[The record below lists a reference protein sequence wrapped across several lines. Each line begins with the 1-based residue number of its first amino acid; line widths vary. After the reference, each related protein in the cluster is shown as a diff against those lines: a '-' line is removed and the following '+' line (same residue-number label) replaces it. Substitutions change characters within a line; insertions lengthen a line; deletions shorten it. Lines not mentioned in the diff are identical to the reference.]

1 MDTLLIILSIFIP
14 IIMYA
19 LQIKW
24 AIMRLLYNIVAIVC
38 SLIFGNIAAIAILE
52 VIRNKTVFMT
62 TIHAIFLNFPFLI
75 TGAYLGVYF
84 LYQLIM
90 VTIVQRKN

>member
-1 MDTLLIILSIFIP
+1 MNFSLIILSIIIP

-24 AIMRLLYNIVAIVC
+24 TILRLLYNILAIIC
-38 SLIFGNIAAIAILE
+38 SLIFGNISALAILE
-52 VIRNKTVFMT
+52 VIRNNTVFMT

-75 TGAYLGVYF
+75 TGAYLGVYL
-84 LYQLIM
+84 LYQLIN
-90 VTIVQRKN
+90 VTFAQRK